1 MVFISAASIDLTK
14 TEHVIALEDCGIT
27 AVSRGSSEGRARDG
41 GGGQTSDKI
50 CQYARSSLFILDN

>member
-41 GGGQTSDKI
+41 GGGGKQVIKSVNTRGRV
-50 CQYARSSLFILDN
+50 CLF

>member
-27 AVSRGSSEGRARDG
+27 AVSRGSSEGRARG
-41 GGGQTSDKI
+41 GGKEVIKSVNTRGRV
-50 CQYARSSLFILDN
+50 CLF

>member
-41 GGGQTSDKI
+41 GGGKQVIKSVNTRGRV
-50 CQYARSSLFILDN
+50 CLF

>member
-27 AVSRGSSEGRARDG
+27 AVSRGSSEGRARG
-41 GGGQTSDKI
+41 GGGQRSDKI
-50 CQYARSSLFILDN
+50 FQYARSSLFIIDN

>member
-27 AVSRGSSEGRARDG
+27 AVSRGSSEGRARG
-41 GGGQTSDKI
+41 GGGKEVIKSVNTRGRV
-50 CQYARSSLFILDN
+50 CLF